1 MAARGRVSQAPGA
14 QTVLSLH
21 CPSLPALLGFVV
33 CLRPLLL
40 AHVSA
45 ITAKL
50 KIKDVKSIQ
59 TSVLTIC
66 VQASLFIIIPCF
78 YSSGI
83 LLLRFLLLPCEES
96 LMPKVPDYY

>member
-1 MAARGRVSQAPGA
+1 MAARVRVSQAPGA

-66 VQASLFIIIPCF
+66 VQASLFIIIPCS